1 MIVCSAISGNV
12 NLCLYSKKALPIGR
26 FTKVIVEQ
34 RKQSDG
40 KIHFVVNIGGV
51 EEFNVVNTRPQIFHD
66 VRYTASDPWHNAAK
80 AQIRNF
86 QLTIKKD
93 CLGKSSEI
101 ILSTKY
107 WSL

>member
-1 MIVCSAISGNV
+1 MCSAISGNV

-101 ILSTKY
+101 ILPTKY